1 MQPIISGATIKA
13 LRQKQQLTQRELAER
28 LNVSYKTISKWETG
42 RGCPDISLLNP
53 LATVFGVSLTEL
65 LSGNPVQN
73 QNPASNM
80 MRSMFYVCPI
90 CGNSIHCM
98 GEAVVQC
105 HGLPL
110 IPQQQKPSDED
121 HKIFIE
127 KVEDEYFVR
136 VEHPMEKAH
145 HISFLAAVSGD
156 RLQLVKLYPEGNA
169 EARFKINLVKKVF
182 CYCNRDG
189 LFVIDVLRGVDDKE
203 TCYDT
208 TQERRELEQ
217 AAKFL
222 FES

>member
-1 MQPIISGATIKA
+1 MQPIITGETIKA
-13 LRQKQQLTQRELAER
+13 LRQKQQFTQKELAKR
-28 LNVSYKTISKWETG
+28 LNISSKTVSKWETG
-42 RGCPDISLLNP
+42 RGCPDISLLEP

-80 MRSMFYVCPI
+80 MRSLFYVCPI

-110 IPQQQKPSDED
+110 VPQQPKLGDED
-121 HKIFIE
+121 HKILIE

-136 VEHPMEKAH
+136 VEHPMDKAH
-145 HISFLAAVSGD
+145 YISFLAAVSGD

-169 EARFKINLVKKVF
+169 EARFKINGIRKILY
-182 CYCNRDG
+182 YCNHDG
-189 LFVIDVLRGVDDKE
+189 LFFANI
-203 TCYDT
+203 
-208 TQERRELEQ
+208 
-217 AAKFL
+217 
-222 FES
+222 

>member
-1 MQPIISGATIKA
+1 MQPIITGETIKA
-13 LRQKQQLTQRELAER
+13 LRQKQQFTQRELAKR
-28 LNVSYKTISKWETG
+28 LNISSKTVSKWETG
-42 RGCPDISLLNP
+42 RGCPDISLLEP

-80 MRSMFYVCPI
+80 MRSLFYVCPI

-110 IPQQQKPSDED
+110 VPQQPKPGDEE
-121 HKIFIE
+121 HKILIE

-136 VEHPMEKAH
+136 VEHPMDKAH

-169 EARFKINLVKKVF
+169 EARFKINGIRKILY
-182 CYCNRDG
+182 YCNHDG
-189 LFVIDVLRGVDDKE
+189 LFFANI
-203 TCYDT
+203 
-208 TQERRELEQ
+208 
-217 AAKFL
+217 
-222 FES
+222 

>member
-1 MQPIISGATIKA
+1 MQPIITGATIKA
-13 LRQKQQLTQRELAER
+13 LRQKQQFTQRELAER
-28 LNVSYKTISKWETG
+28 LNVSYKTVSKWETG
-42 RGCPDISLLNP
+42 RGCPDISLLEP

-80 MRSMFYVCPI
+80 MRSKFYVCPI

-110 IPQQQKPSDED
+110 MPQQPKLGDED
-121 HKIFIE
+121 HKILIE

-136 VEHPMEKAH
+136 VEHPMDKVH

-169 EARFKINLVKKVF
+169 EARFKINGIRKILY
-182 CYCNRDG
+182 YCNHDG
-189 LFVIDVLRGVDDKE
+189 LFFANI
-203 TCYDT
+203 
-208 TQERRELEQ
+208 
-217 AAKFL
+217 
-222 FES
+222 